1 MGVFAGGP
9 DAAPPP
15 LLSPCLCG
23 FPAGD
28 GLHAVALLFHRLAL
42 FGTAL
47 LIGLLAVELGQP
59 VRSGQTRRHWTDSVY
74 RLTGLAGMV
83 FQAIWMASPTTFAV
97 VGFPL
102 LVVITVFIFW
112 SLKRLLICL
121 AQETRVGMLVLSGA
135 VAGYLLLGISGGLL
149 FGVMET
155 VAPGSFLN
163 QAEGG
168 RELVLSRLPLNA
180 AGLQVWS
187 LDFTRIQYFSFVSL
201 TTVGYG
207 DIIPATPPAQM
218 ASVALSIS
226 GPLYLAIVMGLLI
239 SRYTLQ
245 GGQQQ
250 GRFKEQSADVP
261 DPHPHSG
268 VDLDDR

>member
-1 MGVFAGGP
+1 MRRRHRFYRHVFVVSLLVMASM
-9 DAAPPP
+9 P
-15 LLSPCLCG
+15 LPYP
-23 FPAGD
+23 FR
-28 GLHAVALLFHRLAL
+28 RLAL
-42 FGTAL
+42 SGTAV

-59 VRSGQTRRHWTDSVY
+59 VRPHQTRRHWSDTLY
-74 RLTGLAGMV
+74 RWSGLAGIV
-83 FQAIWMASPTTFAV
+83 FQLIWMASPTTFAF
-97 VGFPL
+97 VGFPVL
-102 LVVITVFIFW
+102 LVITLFIFW

-121 AQETRVGMLVLSGA
+121 AQETRIGMPVLSGA

-163 QAEGG
+163 ESQGG
-168 RELVLSRLPLNA
+168 RELVLSQLPLNA

-187 LDFTRIQYFSFVSL
+187 LDFTRIHYFAFVSL

-207 DIIPATPPAQM
+207 DIIPGTPPAQM
-218 ASVALSIS
+218 ASVALSIC

-245 GGQQQ
+245 SETEQERVK
-250 GRFKEQSADVP
+250 GRSAGAP
-261 DPHPHSG
+261 APPPRSG
-268 VDLDDR
+268 ADSDGP

>member
-1 MGVFAGGP
+1 MKRRHRFYRHLFVVSLLVMASM
-9 DAAPPP
+9 P
-15 LLSPCLCG
+15 LPYP
-23 FPAGD
+23 FR
-28 GLHAVALLFHRLAL
+28 RLAL
-42 FGTAL
+42 SGTAL
-47 LIGLLAVELGQP
+47 LIGLLAFELGQP
-59 VRSGQTRRHWTDSVY
+59 VRPGQTRRHWSDIVY
-74 RLTGLAGMV
+74 RWTGLAGIGL
-83 FQAIWMASPTTFAV
+83 QIIWMLSPRAFSF
-97 VGFPL
+97 VGFPV

-121 AQETRVGMLVLSGA
+121 AQETRIGMPVLAGA

-155 VAPGSFLN
+155 VAPASFLN

-168 RELVLSRLPLNA
+168 RELVLSRLPLDA
-180 AGLQVWS
+180 SGMQVWS
-187 LDFTRIQYFSFVSL
+187 LDFTRIHYFAFVSL

-245 GGQQQ
+245 SEVEDDGNVRQRRSGGR
-250 GRFKEQSADVP
+250 GRPSAP
-261 DPHPHSG
+261 R
-268 VDLDDR
+268 LRR